1 MRSDFLQPFERE
13 FDLDERLS
21 EDYVESLVIQ
31 GYSYNEIVN
40 QAEALRS
47 GTPLDELPLDIDPE
61 DYYDYLSSGYNSS
74 EDGLDQEYIDQLNRE
89 INDPNSPNYV
99 PFDPNAPDDF

>member
-21 EDYVESLVIQ
+21 EDYVESLVMQ
-31 GYSYNEIVN
+31 GYSYDEIVN

-47 GTPLDELPLDIDPE
+47 GTPLDELPLDMDTE
-61 DYYDYLSSGYNSS
+61 DYYDYLSRDYDLTQDNQNDP
-74 EDGLDQEYIDQLNRE
+74 EPPEYIH
-89 INDPNSPNYV
+89 
-99 PFDPNAPDDF
+99 FDPNAPGDF